1 MRAEGNDKTMKPKD
15 GQVPAAPTADC
26 KAFKD
31 CIVLQDASRMKVRKD
46 GQAGDAQIANCEA
59 LNPVQTCFFCSF
71 GSFRLKEVPL
81 KMMENRLAK
90 AISQLN
96 LLGHDACLNLWHR

>member
-31 CIVLQDASRMKVRKD
+31 CIVLQDASRLKVRKD
-46 GQAGDAQIANCEA
+46 GQAGDAQIADCEA
-59 LNPVQTCFFCSF
+59 LNPVQS
-71 GSFRLKEVPL
+71 RLVL
-81 KMMENRLAK
+81 FALLARF
-90 AISQLN
+90 A
-96 LLGHDACLNLWHR
+96 

>member
-1 MRAEGNDKTMKPKD
+1 MRAESNDKTMKPKD

-46 GQAGDAQIANCEA
+46 GQAGDAQIADCET
-59 LNPVQTCFFCSF
+59 LNPVQESRLVFFCSF
-71 GSFRLKEVPL
+71 GSLEGSTPQNDGEQIGK
-81 KMMENRLAK
+81 
-90 AISQLN
+90 S
-96 LLGHDACLNLWHR
+96 H